1 MCYPK
6 PGPRCSYHAEAKLN
20 AASKALYEAKE
31 KFADMENSGDVPAE
45 EYDKAS
51 AKVDKAL
58 RGYTESVEL
67 YWETS
72 AGRKNLSKLAQEN
85 GVPQAH
91 IDTVVSKLK
100 KGEPI
105 TDEDRNPSEGNPRG
119 VKFLNKMVSAHY
131 SYEAKKDAYNK
142 SKNAPAEKLIDRDSR
157 PEYIASI
164 ETKHITGNGAGS
176 KFTDSKIKSANDV
189 ITLAKQQRGSL
200 DGDDRAKLIE
210 QGADSNSFL
219 PESSGVRY
227 LMVKTNGTQALK
239 DTKDLDENT
248 VLTVTAKGR
257 NDGEPSS
264 LSLST
269 DVKEQPTT
277 QFGTVIIGPKS
288 DDDGNPVE
296 GTQTLWTL
304 HPGVPTRGIR
314 SDTLREHGLDGGST
328 ITVKELREK
337 FGKDIKVN
345 TRIIK

>member
-31 KFADMENSGDVPAE
+31 KFAETENSVDAPAE

-51 AKVDKAL
+51 ANVDKSL
-58 RGYTESVEL
+58 RAYTESVEL

-72 AGRKNLSKLAQEN
+72 AGRKNLSNLAQEN
-85 GVPQAH
+85 GVQQAH
-91 IDTVVSKLK
+91 IDAVVNKLK

-119 VKFLNKMVSAHY
+119 VKFLNKMVSAHHSY
-131 SYEAKKDAYNK
+131 SAKVDAYKEAQAAVPN
-142 SKNAPAEKLIDRDSR
+142 SLIDRDSR

-164 ETKHITGNGAGS
+164 ETKHITGDGAGS
-176 KFTDSKIKSANDV
+176 KFTDSKIKSVNDV
-189 ITLAKQQRGSL
+189 MLLAQKQRGNL
-200 DGDDRAKLIE
+200 DGDDRDKLIA
-210 QGADSNSFL
+210 QGADPNTFL
-219 PESSGVRY
+219 PESMGVRY

-239 DTKDLDENT
+239 NTQDLDENT

-257 NDGEPSS
+257 NDGKPSS

-288 DDDGNPVE
+288 DEDKNPIE
-296 GTQTLWTL
+296 NTQTLWTL

-314 SDTLREHGLDGGST
+314 SNSLREHGLDDGST

-337 FGKDIKVN
+337 FGKDINVN